1 MEMRINPKY
10 IGTPFRIP
18 VTLGV
23 VLWLLLDRL
32 EAGGVWCGVAWTIY
46 GLLALGCAVV
56 PFTEQ
61 WGAPRIE
68 PE

>member
-1 MEMRINPKY
+1 MNMRINPKY
-10 IGTPFRIP
+10 IGTPPRIP
-18 VTLGV
+18 VTTGV

-32 EAGGVWCGVAWTIY
+32 EASGTWHGVAWTIY
-46 GLLALGCAVV
+46 GLLVLGCAVA